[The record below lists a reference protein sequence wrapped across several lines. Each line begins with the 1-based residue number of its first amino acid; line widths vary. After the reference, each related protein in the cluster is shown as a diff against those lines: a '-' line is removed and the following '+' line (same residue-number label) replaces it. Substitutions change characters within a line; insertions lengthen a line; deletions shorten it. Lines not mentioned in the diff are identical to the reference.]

1 MPNSD
6 LLPSLLFK
14 INENQL
20 ALEAA
25 IMELSNWV
33 EQRGS
38 ADVAENVHGALWAI
52 DKNEEF
58 IKMTLAVLMTPE

>member
-1 MPNSD
+1 MLNSD

-14 INENQL
+14 INENQI

-25 IMELSNWV
+25 IMELTIWV

-38 ADVAENVHGALWAI
+38 AEVADSVRGALVTI
-52 DKNEEF
+52 DRNEDF

>member
-1 MPNSD
+1 MPKSD

-33 EQRGS
+33 EQRGA
-38 ADVAENVHGALWAI
+38 ADVADNVRRALKAI
-52 DKNEEF
+52 DRNEEF
-58 IKMTLAVLMTPE
+58 IKMTLAMIMAQE

>member
-6 LLPSLLFK
+6 LIPSLLSK
-14 INENQL
+14 LYENQL
-20 ALEAA
+20 ALEAS

-38 ADVAENVHGALWAI
+38 SEVAENVRGALHTI
-52 DKNEEF
+52 EDNDEF
-58 IKMTLAVLMTPE
+58 IKLTLAVLMAPD